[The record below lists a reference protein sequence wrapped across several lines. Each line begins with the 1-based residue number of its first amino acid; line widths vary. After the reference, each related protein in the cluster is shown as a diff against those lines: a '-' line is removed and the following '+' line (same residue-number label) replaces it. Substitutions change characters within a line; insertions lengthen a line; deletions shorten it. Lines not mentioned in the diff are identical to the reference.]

1 MDELQVRP
9 RADELELSGLSREQ
23 IDSLAVKGAFF
34 MDELVQYQAGDL
46 VMTDDKAPVEMLG
59 IRQIDLIIQDE
70 IGYYKEQIKRGDFSF

>member
-1 MDELQVRP
+1 MLQRGIAAEGREELRVLMQTISD
-9 RADELELSGLSREQ
+9 A
-23 IDSLAVKGAFF
+23 
-34 MDELVQYQAGDL
+34 LVQYEAGDL